1 VKKAWVVGSI
11 VALHTV
17 VIGALIFSGGC
28 GTTGQTPPPEVAPV
42 VMPPTVEPPPPVV
55 VPPPPP
61 TIELPPAAELTTK
74 KYTVKSGDSLSMI
87 AKRFNVSRAD
97 LMKLNKLS
105 DPNKIRVGQ
114 KLTLPGYVNLNAP
127 APVVHKTRK
136 AAPAVVAGGST
147 YTVVSGDSLGGI
159 AYRHKTT
166 VKAIKQ
172 VNNMTSDR
180 ISIGQKLALPKGAAA
195 VSKPEV
201 APAVTE
207 EAAPVE
213 AVVAP
218 EGAPETV
225 VPMEAP
231 KSNEVLHV
239 VEPNQDLNSIAMM
252 YGVRAEEII
261 RLNTL
266 ASPDVK
272 VGQTLKIP
280 PPVE

>member
-1 VKKAWVVGSI
+1 MKKVWVIGSI
-11 VALHTV
+11 AAMHGVM
-17 VIGALIFSGGC
+17 IGALMLSGGC
-28 GTTGQTPPPEVAPV
+28 GTTGKMPPPEAPVVVMPPAEPPPV
-42 VMPPTVEPPPPVV
+42 VMPPPAPKMD
-55 VPPPPP
+55 
-61 TIELPPAAELTTK
+61 LPPAKELSTK
-74 KYTVKSGDSLSMI
+74 TYKVKSGDSLSVI

-97 LMKLNKLS
+97 LMKLNKIS
-105 DPNKIRVGQ
+105 DPNKVRIGQ

-127 APVVHKTRK
+127 EPVRKARK
-136 AAPAVVAGGST
+136 AAPVAVAGGSV

-166 VKAIKQ
+166 VKAIKEA
-172 VNNMTSDR
+172 NSLSSDR
-180 ISIGQKLALPKGAAA
+180 ISIGQKLAMPKGSAA
-195 VSKPEV
+195 VSAPEA
-201 APAVTE
+201 APE
-207 EAAPVE
+207 GQAPVE
-213 AVVAP
+213 ATVAP
-218 EGAPETV
+218 VGAPETV

-261 RLNTL
+261 RLNSL
-266 ASPDVK
+266 ASPDVR

>member
-1 VKKAWVVGSI
+1 VKKAWVIGSI
-11 VALHTV
+11 VALHGIV
-17 VIGALIFSGGC
+17 VGSLMFSGGC
-28 GTTGQTPPPEVAPV
+28 GTTGQTPPPEVPQV

-55 VPPPPP
+55 EPPPPP
-61 TIELPPAAELTTK
+61 KFDLPPAAELTTK
-74 KYTVKSGDSLSMI
+74 KYTVKSGDSLSVI

-97 LMKLNKLS
+97 LMKLNKIS
-105 DPNKIRVGQ
+105 NPNKIRVGQ
-114 KLTLPGYVNLNAP
+114 KLILPGYVNLNAP
-127 APVVHKTRK
+127 APVVHKSHK
-136 AAPAVVAGGST
+136 AAPAAAAGGGS

-172 VNNMTSDR
+172 VNSLTSDR

-195 VSKPEV
+195 VSKPDV
-201 APAVTE
+201 AAPV

-213 AVVAP
+213 AVVAQ
-218 EGAPETV
+218 EGAPQEAPV
-225 VPMEAP
+225 AMEAP

-261 RLNTL
+261 RLNNL
-266 ASPDVK
+266 ESPDVK
-272 VGQTLKIP
+272 VGQTIKIP